1 VSSLRTHR
9 QAELLGQ
16 IGETSGGAMYAA
28 GEDD

>member
-16 IGETSGGAMYAA
+16 VAGTPADRAA
-28 GEDD
+28 IEDD